1 MGSGECRDGD
11 DPPARRRA
19 RLTSGSGAAA
29 LVFTYRVGF
38 DDDPDNDDNG
48 IWIGDHTR
56 TLQLDAGDAI
66 RDVATRTD
74 AILNHDAPG
83 AQSDHKVDGG

>member
-1 MGSGECRDGD
+1 M
-11 DPPARRRA
+11 
-19 RLTSGSGAAA
+19 
-29 LVFTYRVGF
+29 FTYRVGS

-66 RDVATRTD
+66 QDLATGTD

-83 AQSDHKVDGG
+83 TQSDHKVDTS